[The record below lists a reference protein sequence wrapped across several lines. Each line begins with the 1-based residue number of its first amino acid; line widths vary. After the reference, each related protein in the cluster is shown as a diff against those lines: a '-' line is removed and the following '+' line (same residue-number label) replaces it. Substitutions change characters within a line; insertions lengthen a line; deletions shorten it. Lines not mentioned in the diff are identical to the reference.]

1 MDNIDWEKISNG
13 KAVNFHGDLHF
24 ENILFAKTKFMFLDW
39 RQDFSGRL
47 DVGDIYYDL
56 AKIMHGILVSHQKV
70 IKNEY
75 NYNQGYKYS
84 KISISLTSKYR
95 KILKEY
101 VDWILLKNFD
111 LKKVIQLT
119 ALIYLNIAPLHHY
132 PYSVFLFKL
141 GKLLLNHNDYYKNI

>member
-1 MDNIDWEKISNG
+1 
-13 KAVNFHGDLHF
+13 
-24 ENILFAKTKFMFLDW
+24 DW
-39 RQDFSGRL
+39 RQDFDGRL

-75 NYNQGYKYS
+75 NYKQGYKYS
-84 KISISLTSKYR
+84 KISLSLSNKYR
-95 KILKEY
+95 KILKIY
-101 VDWILLKNFD
+101 IGWILSKKFD

-132 PYSVFLFKL
+132 PYSVFLFKF